1 MTDPDESRGS
11 VPEATRSRSSDG
23 GDPPAKPDKGDPHVK
38 RQILALMG
46 AVALAAPLIGTIPAQ
61 AVQPRDVPD
70 SPAITSVNPG
80 PNIGDVTIDW
90 DAPNS
95 PGIVNYQVE
104 YLAASGGTPVTLDPT
119 GNTKTIA
126 IVDDLD
132 PSTQFSFAVRAQN
145 GDGWSEWSDF
155 SDFVNPAALQKPTNL
170 RATSQAG
177 GVLLRWEAPAVSF
190 SGTYVIESQ
199 ANVPQATWE
208 PVHTVPSDT
217 TSWVA
222 DDLSASTTYLFRV
235 RAASGGQ
242 TSGWDTTTSYVGPGT
257 APAAPSFIQPSAGN
271 AQATLTWGLVSGA
284 DSYDLQQCASGAA
297 PAPTDACWRAA
308 TPATASGTTSTT
320 TATGLTNGTAYF
332 FRIRTVR
339 GSITSDWTTT
349 SAAVTPSG
357 AFVVPAAPTSVNA
370 SPGNGLAY
378 MYWAVPAGNPATSYN
393 VQYSTDNA
401 NWLPAAGRNTGSTA
415 LSYTLTGLAN
425 GVAYYLR
432 VQTVNGN
439 QASGWT
445 QMAGFVVPAGT
456 PGPPTNVSAVAGNA
470 QATVNWVAPA
480 YSATPITGYRVQY
493 SINGGV
499 TWITAVDLTLPF
511 TSTTVGG
518 LSNGTAYIFRVQ
530 ATTHVGDGSWSAPS
544 GSIVPPG
551 GPAAPTTVVA
561 VAGNASAQVS
571 WSASPGVAG
580 FPILGYRVASNPGGF
595 TCATSATPP
604 SLPATTCAVSGL
616 TNGQAYTFT
625 VVAISNAGV
634 SASSAPSAAVV
645 PVGGPS
651 APTSVTAGA
660 GERAATVSWTPSAS
674 TAGGPVTSYR
684 VTSSPDG
691 RTCTTQATPPATP
704 ATTCTVNGLT
714 NGQAYTFTVVAI
726 SATGTSA
733 SSPASAPVTP
743 FTTEV
748 TIRITDSSRDG
759 RKIIIKGTTQG
770 VDPGDTLDVLIR
782 NSGKG
787 KFNPAGEVTVKAN
800 GTFRW
805 TSTNVNK
812 TWVRVTDGDVVSN
825 TVIIP
830 AR

>member
-1 MTDPDESRGS
+1 ML
-11 VPEATRSRSSDG
+11 AT
-23 GDPPAKPDKGDPHVK
+23 
-38 RQILALMG
+38 
-46 AVALAAPLIGTIPAQ
+46 GTAQ
-61 AVQPRDVPD
+61 AAIQTRDVPD
-70 SPAITSVNPG
+70 APEILAVNPG
-80 PNIGDVTIDW
+80 PDIGDVTIDW
-90 DAPNS
+90 VAPNS
-95 PGIVNYQVE
+95 PGIVNYQIE
-104 YLAASGGTPVTLDPT
+104 YFATSGGTPVLLDPT

-126 IVDDLD
+126 IVNDLD
-132 PSTQFSFAVRAQN
+132 PGTQFTFAVRAQN
-145 GDGWSEWSDF
+145 GDGWGDWSDS
-155 SDFVNPAALQKPTNL
+155 SDPVSPASLQKPTNL

-177 GVLLRWEAPAVSF
+177 GVLLGWEAPAVPF

-199 ANVPQATWE
+199 ANALSASWQ
-208 PVHTVPSDT
+208 PVHTVPSNT

-222 DDLSASTTYLFRV
+222 NDLTAGTTYLFRV

-257 APAAPSFIQPSAGN
+257 APAAPGFIQAVAGN

-284 DSYDLQQCASGAA
+284 DSYNLQQCASATVPSA
-297 PAPTDACWRAA
+297 TDACWRAA
-308 TPATASGTTSTT
+308 TPATAPGTTSTT

-332 FRIRTVR
+332 FRIQTVR
-339 GSITSDWTTT
+339 GAITSDWTST

-357 AFVVPAAPTSVNA
+357 AFVVPAAPTSVSA
-370 SPGNGLAY
+370 APGNGLAY
-378 MYWAVPAGNPATSYN
+378 IYWAVPAGNPATSYN

-401 NWLPAAGRNTGSTA
+401 NWFPAGGRNTGSTA

-456 PGPPTNVSAVAGNA
+456 PGPPTNVAAVAGNT
-470 QATVNWVAPA
+470 QATVSWVAPA
-480 YSATPITGYRVQY
+480 YSAVPITGYRVQY

-499 TWITAVDLTLPF
+499 TWITAVDLTLPY

-530 ATTHVGDGSWSAPS
+530 ATTQVGDGAWSAPS

-551 GPAAPTTVVA
+551 GPVAPTTVVA

-571 WSASPGVAG
+571 WSASPGVPG
-580 FPILGYRVASNPGGF
+580 FPILGYRVASSPGGF

-604 SLPATTCAVSGL
+604 SLPATTCNVTGL

-634 SASSAPSAAVV
+634 SPSSAASA
-645 PVGGPS
+645 PVTPQGGPNP
-651 APTSVTAGA
+651 PTAVTAVA
-660 GERAATVSWTPSAS
+660 GDRSATVSWTPPAS

-704 ATTCTVNGLT
+704 ATTCTVTGLT

-733 SSPASAPVTP
+733 SSTASAPVTP
-743 FTTEV
+743 FTTQV

-759 RKIIIKGTTQG
+759 RKIIVKGTTQG

-787 KFNPAGEVTVKAN
+787 QFNPAGEVTVRSN

-805 TSTNVNK
+805 TSTNVNR